1 MSSTVP
7 IGRAWLGPWHLAIG
21 EKNSPLNLIFGYFE
35 KKYDGH
41 FFISSIIF

>member
-7 IGRAWLGPWHLAIG
+7 IRRAWLGSWHLTIG

-35 KKYDGH
+35 EKNMMV
-41 FFISSIIF
+41 IFLFLQ